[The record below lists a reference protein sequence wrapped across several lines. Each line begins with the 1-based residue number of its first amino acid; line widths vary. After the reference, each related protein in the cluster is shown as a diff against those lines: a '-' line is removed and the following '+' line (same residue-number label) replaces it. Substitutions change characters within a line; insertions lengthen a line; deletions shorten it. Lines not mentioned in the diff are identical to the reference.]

1 MGQAASQANQ
11 NSMPD
16 GLLKNFL
23 YAELLERNT
32 KPEMGVI
39 KKATEKSRN
48 APNGN
53 EAFVLDVHARL
64 SDVYGRQIR
73 YFHDLDPLSELV
85 SALLSHRTKN
95 KQSGQAFKN
104 LIGAFGTWEAVRDA
118 DTKAVEAAIAPC
130 TWPEQKAPRIQDV
143 LRRIGADR
151 GELSLEFLRS
161 LTPAEARAWL
171 EQLPGVGPKTSAAV
185 LQFSNLRAKALPV
198 DSHHF
203 RVAVR
208 LGIINERIGEA
219 KANRVLEA
227 LLPPRFSAQ
236 DMYDHHQVMMRH
248 GQNICTHYRPQC
260 AACVLIDRCP
270 TGQVNM
276 VAKT

>member
-1 MGQAASQANQ
+1 
-11 NSMPD
+11 
-16 GLLKNFL
+16 
-23 YAELLERNT
+23 
-32 KPEMGVI
+32 MGVT
-39 KKATEKSRN
+39 KRVAGKSSS

-53 EAFVLDVHARL
+53 EAFVLEMHERL
-64 SDVYGRQIR
+64 SEVYGRQIR

-95 KQSGQAFKN
+95 SQSGQAFKN
-104 LIGAFGTWEAVRDA
+104 LIATFGSWEAVRDG
-118 DTKAVEAAIAPC
+118 DTKAVELAIAPC

-143 LRRIGADR
+143 LRRIGEDR
-151 GELSLEFLRS
+151 GELSLEFLRA
-161 LTPAEARAWL
+161 LEPAAARAWL

-208 LGIINERIGEA
+208 LGIIQEKIGEG

-227 LLPPRFSAQ
+227 LLPDQFSAQ
-236 DMYDHHQVMMRH
+236 QMYDNHQVMMRH
-248 GQNICTHYRPQC
+248 GQAICTHYRPQC
-260 AACVLIDRCP
+260 PACVLLDRCP
-270 TGQVNM
+270 TGQVNLI
-276 VAKT
+276 AKI

>member
-1 MGQAASQANQ
+1 MGATKSAA
-11 NSMPD
+11 
-16 GLLKNFL
+16 
-23 YAELLERNT
+23 
-32 KPEMGVI
+32 
-39 KKATEKSRN
+39 KKSSG

-53 EAFVLDVHARL
+53 EAFVMDVHERL
-64 SDVYGRQIR
+64 SEVYGRQIR

-95 KQSGQAFKN
+95 SQSGQAFKN
-104 LIGAFGTWEAVRDA
+104 LIATFGTWEAVRDA
-118 DTKAVEAAIAPC
+118 DTNAVEAAIAPC

-143 LRRIGADR
+143 LRRIGAAR
-151 GELSLEFLRS
+151 GELSLEFLR
-161 LTPAEARAWL
+161 TMAPAEARAWL

-208 LGIINERIGEA
+208 LGIIDERIGEG

-227 LLPPRFSAQ
+227 LLPTYFSAQ
-236 DMYDHHQVMMRH
+236 DMYDNHQVMMRH
-248 GQNICTHYRPQC
+248 GQTICTHYRPQC
-260 AACVLIDRCP
+260 AACVLLDRCP
-270 TGQVNM
+270 TGQVA
-276 VAKT
+276 VLPKT